1 MARST
6 HQGERREEIRSRART
21 HNGRT
26 MLYRRLETA
35 TAMAA
40 VIALVVGLV
49 LASGQREQAQ
59 PEFVSIKIHS
69 GETLWSVAEDHPID
83 GFSTAE
89 TARLIASAND
99 IRGSLVQAESTLKVP
114 ATAGTSA
121 LADNRNAIA
130 DRQ

>member
-1 MARST
+1 
-6 HQGERREEIRSRART
+6 
-21 HNGRT
+21 